1 MDAYKLKEI
10 FFRVAKQSRCDARRI
25 RFHQFPDANYFWL
38 AFCFEP
44 KNTTHQMQ
52 NRSRTTSTARAIART
67 LSLAQAQQY
76 ALPVLF
82 TVFGVIMGSWAGR
95 IPAMAERVHVSHSQ
109 LSMVLLMGGL
119 GAVLSYPISSRMMAS
134 LGARKTLLF
143 SGMALLGVL
152 IAIGAAP
159 TVPLLMM
166 AVLSLGITASTFDVA
181 INSAATAREKAT
193 GKSELSKLH
202 GLGCAGGLAG
212 ATLGSLMAS
221 LHIVPVTHFLMLA
234 GPLAFVLYYAYT
246 MLDADVAGEGAVVEK
261 KKFTLPRGQL
271 LVLGS
276 LGFLGS
282 MAEGSIADWSG
293 VFLKEHF
300 GASDGLAP
308 LALSCFSVMML
319 LSRLVGDK
327 LKARYGARPLVT
339 SGSMLGAAGLFFAVL
354 SPDAYFALFGFAIAG
369 LGLSLVFPFVF
380 SAAGGQGPAA
390 LAGVASMA
398 YSGSLMGP
406 PVIGAIAQGY
416 GMQIAIA
423 YVGGLAA
430 LIAYVASRARM
441 LK

>member
-1 MDAYKLKEI
+1 LLSDSPK
-10 FFRVAKQSRCDARRI
+10 RI
-25 RFHQFPDANYFWL
+25 MPT
-38 AFCFEP
+38 P
-44 KNTTHQMQ
+44 
-52 NRSRTTSTARAIART
+52 SRTSTTRAIART
-67 LSLAQAQQY
+67 LSIAQARQY

-82 TVFGVIMGSWAGR
+82 ILFGVIMGSWAGR
-95 IPAMAERVHVSHSQ
+95 IPAMAERVHVSHSA

-143 SGMALLGVL
+143 SGLALLCVL

-221 LHIVPVTHFLMLA
+221 LHIMPVTHFLMLA
-234 GPLAFVLYYAYT
+234 GPLAVVLYYAYT
-246 MLDADVAGEGAVVEK
+246 MLDADDAAGATVEK
-261 KKFTLPRGQL
+261 KKFTLPRGEL
-271 LVLGS
+271 LVLGA

-354 SPDAYFALFGFAIAG
+354 SPNAYFALAGFAVAG
-369 LGLSLVFPFVF
+369 LGMSLVFPFVF

-406 PVIGAIAQGY
+406 PVIGAIAQSF

-430 LIAYVASRARM
+430 LIAWVATRARM

>member
-1 MDAYKLKEI
+1 
-10 FFRVAKQSRCDARRI
+10 
-25 RFHQFPDANYFWL
+25 
-38 AFCFEP
+38 
-44 KNTTHQMQ
+44 MQ
-52 NRSRTTSTARAIART
+52 NNRSVSRTSSRNIA
-67 LSLAQAQQY
+67 LAQSQSFS
-76 ALPVLF
+76 LPLLF
-82 TVFGVIMGSWAGR
+82 TVFGMIMGSWAGR
-95 IPAMAERVHVSHSQ
+95 IPAMAERVHVSHSA
-109 LSMVLLMGGL
+109 LSMVLLCGGL
-119 GAVLSYPISSRMMAS
+119 GAVLSYPISSRMMGS
-134 LGARKTLLF
+134 LGARKTMLF
-143 SGMALLGVL
+143 SGMALLAVL

-181 INSAATAREKAT
+181 VNSAATKREKQT

-212 ATLGSLMAS
+212 ATLGSVMAS
-221 LHIVPVTHFLMLA
+221 LHIAPVTHFVMLA
-234 GPLAFVLYYAYT
+234 GPLALALWFGYSQ
-246 MLDADVAGEGAVVEK
+246 LDADDADDAGEVVGK
-261 KKFTLPRGQL
+261 KSFSLPRGPL
-271 LVLGS
+271 LFLGAI
-276 LGFLGS
+276 GFLGS

-308 LALSCFSVMML
+308 LALSSFSVMML
-319 LSRLVGDK
+319 LARLVGDR

-354 SPDAYFALFGFAIAG
+354 SPNAWFALFGFAVAG
-369 LGLSLVFPFVF
+369 MGMALVFPFVF
-380 SAAGGQGPAA
+380 SAAGAQGPVA

-406 PVIGAIAQGY
+406 PVIGAIAQGM

-423 YVGGLAA
+423 YIGGLAA
-430 LIAYVASRARM
+430 LIAFVASRSRL

>member
-1 MDAYKLKEI
+1 MPTP
-10 FFRVAKQSRCDARRI
+10 SR
-25 RFHQFPDANYFWL
+25 
-38 AFCFEP
+38 
-44 KNTTHQMQ
+44 
-52 NRSRTTSTARAIART
+52 TSTARAIART
-67 LSLAQAQQY
+67 PSIAQAQQY

-82 TVFGVIMGSWAGR
+82 TLFGVIMGSWAGR
-95 IPAMAERVHVSHSQ
+95 IPAMAERVHVSHSA

-143 SGMALLGVL
+143 SGLALLCVL

-221 LHIVPVTHFLMLA
+221 LHIMPATHFLMLA
-234 GPLAFVLYYAYT
+234 GPLAVVLYYAYT
-246 MLDADVAGEGAVVEK
+246 MLDADDSAGATVEK
-261 KKFTLPRGQL
+261 KKFTLPRGEL
-271 LVLGS
+271 LVLGA

-354 SPDAYFALFGFAIAG
+354 SPNAYCALFGFAVAG
-369 LGLSLVFPFVF
+369 LGMSLVFPFVF

-406 PVIGAIAQGY
+406 PVIGAIAQSF

-423 YVGGLAA
+423 YVGGLAT
-430 LIAYVASRARM
+430 LIAWVATRARM